1 MVPALY
7 LMVVPF
13 ARRDVA
19 PLVSNADPRE
29 DHEVGHGN
37 AAHFVETKSV
47 ADWADGS
54 LIDVLKPLRPVVR
67 LLGRVSGL
75 R

>member
-13 ARRDVA
+13 ARRDLA
-19 PLVSNADPRE
+19 SLASNADPRE

-54 LIDVLKPLRPVVR
+54 LI
-67 LLGRVSGL
+67 
-75 R
+75 